1 MDVCFAGV
9 TPGANNRSLVIEM
22 VIVSPNQK
30 PQRSPFLVDLV
41 AENERIDE
49 QTQVRKKLQ
58 IRKLHV
64 LARKRDEE
72 KNRIILSALQ
82 EANEV
87 EALRREKRKILEEE
101 KRLKAMIE
109 IEKLNAQRKDDRIR
123 AERAERK
130 RKRKKATL
138 RQTEN
143 KIRID
148 EQLEIEQEILRVKHN
163 I

>member
-1 MDVCFAGV
+1 MTTIIKVLHKYI
-9 TPGANNRSLVIEM
+9 TM
-22 VIVSPNQK
+22 VVRFSPNK
-30 PQRSPFLVDLV
+30 SPFLVDLV

-58 IRKLHV
+58 IRKLRV

-87 EALRREKRKILEEE
+87 DALRREKRKILEEE

-130 RKRKKATL
+130 RKRNKATL

-143 KIRID
+143 KIRIED
-148 EQLEIEQEILRVKHN
+148 QLKIEQEILRVKHN
-163 I
+163 M

>member
-1 MDVCFAGV
+1 MG
-9 TPGANNRSLVIEM
+9 PLS
-22 VIVSPNQK
+22 SPIK
-30 PQRSPFLVDLV
+30 VPQRSPFLVNLV

-49 QTQVRKKLQ
+49 QIQVRKKLQ
-58 IRKLHV
+58 TRKLHV

-130 RKRKKATL
+130 RKRKKATM

-148 EQLEIEQEILRVKHN
+148 EQLEIEQEILRVKHS

>member
-1 MDVCFAGV
+1 
-9 TPGANNRSLVIEM
+9 M
-22 VIVSPNQK
+22 VVRFSPNK
-30 PQRSPFLVDLV
+30 SPFLVDLV

-58 IRKLHV
+58 IRKLRV

-87 EALRREKRKILEEE
+87 DALRREKRKILEEE

-123 AERAERK
+123 AERTERK
-130 RKRKKATL
+130 RKRNKATL

-143 KIRID
+143 KIRIED
-148 EQLEIEQEILRVKHN
+148 QLKIEQEILRVKHN
-163 I
+163 M

>member
-1 MDVCFAGV
+1 M
-9 TPGANNRSLVIEM
+9 NEW
-22 VIVSPNQK
+22 
-30 PQRSPFLVDLV
+30 
-41 AENERIDE
+41 ENERIDE

-58 IRKLHV
+58 IRKLRV

-87 EALRREKRKILEEE
+87 DALRREKRKILEEE

-130 RKRKKATL
+130 RKRNKATL

-143 KIRID
+143 KIRIED
-148 EQLEIEQEILRVKHN
+148 QLKIEQEILRVKHN
-163 I
+163 M

>member
-1 MDVCFAGV
+1 MTTIIKVLHKYI
-9 TPGANNRSLVIEM
+9 TM
-22 VIVSPNQK
+22 VVRFSPNK
-30 PQRSPFLVDLV
+30 SPFLVDLV

-58 IRKLHV
+58 IRKLRV

-87 EALRREKRKILEEE
+87 DALRREKRKILEEE

-123 AERAERK
+123 AERTERK
-130 RKRKKATL
+130 RKRNKATL

-143 KIRID
+143 KIRIED
-148 EQLEIEQEILRVKHN
+148 QLKIEQEILRVKHN
-163 I
+163 M

>member
-1 MDVCFAGV
+1 MTSC
-9 TPGANNRSLVIEM
+9 RSDAWSKQSFSSLQMKILM
-22 VIVSPNQK
+22 VVRFSPNK
-30 PQRSPFLVDLV
+30 SPFLVDLV

-58 IRKLHV
+58 IRKLRV

-72 KNRIILSALQ
+72 KNRIRLSALQ

-87 EALRREKRKILEEE
+87 DALRREKRKILEEE

-130 RKRKKATL
+130 RKRNKATL

-143 KIRID
+143 KIRIED
-148 EQLEIEQEILRVKHN
+148 QLKIEQEILRVKHN
-163 I
+163 M

>member
-1 MDVCFAGV
+1 MEKT
-9 TPGANNRSLVIEM
+9 TPSKL
-22 VIVSPNQK
+22 
-30 PQRSPFLVDLV
+30 PQRSPFLVNLV

-49 QTQVRKKLQ
+49 EIQVRKKLQ
-58 IRKLHV
+58 IRKVQILT
-64 LARKRDEE
+64 RKRDEE

-82 EANEV
+82 EGNEV

-130 RKRKKATL
+130 RKRIKTTT
-138 RQTEN
+138 RQAEN
-143 KIRID
+143 KSRMD
-148 EQLEIEQEILRVKHN
+148 EQLEMGQRILRVKHN
-163 I
+163 IV

>member
-1 MDVCFAGV
+1 
-9 TPGANNRSLVIEM
+9 M
-22 VIVSPNQK
+22 VVRFSPNK
-30 PQRSPFLVDLV
+30 SPFLVDLV

-58 IRKLHV
+58 IRKLRV

-87 EALRREKRKILEEE
+87 DALRREKRKILEEE

>member
-1 MDVCFAGV
+1 MTTIIKVLHKYI
-9 TPGANNRSLVIEM
+9 TM
-22 VIVSPNQK
+22 VVRFSPNK
-30 PQRSPFLVDLV
+30 SPFLVDLV

-58 IRKLHV
+58 IRKLRV

-87 EALRREKRKILEEE
+87 DALRREKRKILEEE

-123 AERAERK
+123 AESTERK
-130 RKRKKATL
+130 RKRNKATL

-143 KIRID
+143 KIRIED
-148 EQLEIEQEILRVKHN
+148 QLKIEQEILRVKHN
-163 I
+163 M